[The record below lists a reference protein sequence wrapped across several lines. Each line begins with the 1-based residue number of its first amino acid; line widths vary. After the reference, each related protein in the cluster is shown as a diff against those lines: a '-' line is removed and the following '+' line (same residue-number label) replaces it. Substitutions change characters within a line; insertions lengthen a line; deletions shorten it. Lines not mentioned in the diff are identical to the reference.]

1 MMRTYEFGGER
12 ALAKWLSLPAINQ
25 WAPAVEYLV
34 LGIDQWV
41 PGIEHLVLANNQW
54 VLAEG
59 GRLPGTV
66 YRVETH
72 VSRRKQTMGCP
83 PSRNVPVHHSMRF
96 CFAAPPR

>member
-25 WAPAVEYLV
+25 WVPAIEHLM
-34 LGIDQWV
+34 LPIDQWV
-41 PGIEHLVLANNQW
+41 LGIERSVVGNNQR
-54 VLAEG
+54 VFAEG

-72 VSRRKQTMGCP
+72 VSRRKQTIGCP
-83 PSRNVPVHHSMRF
+83 PARNVPVHHSMRF